1 MTSALNSLSQRITAA
16 LSVTQ
21 QSETFLR
28 NDFDALTSAGIE
40 MEKRFDKADKI
51 PAPPHEIRLEALRRL
66 RLAQELSGRD
76 WRMIFYGLADNDPL
90 YPNQPILLEDDT
102 LFPKVDS
109 KIKKCIAS
117 NNLKRKDWAAL
128 CASYFAYQNETPE
141 QNPHWCVLRGHIAQG
156 YLVVKSA
163 IRREKPWMKT
173 IEFYH
178 DIFTPQAGGV
188 ISRQLLAGEH
198 NSLSS
203 LEKIAQIHDSS
214 WLWKRIFTVL
224 LAQLDT
230 MDDPEYLDKIS
241 WLLDL
246 AAQWVRFR
254 NDIISATLTR
264 YYHSTYR
271 DQAHS
276 ALKVAALE
284 YWDNPQLKSQQN
296 KWYQYVSEPVA
307 GMVRSWLAKQDL
319 MHFFEL
325 LRGNG
330 DVDQA
335 RLFYWLRFAN
345 QMGFTRIVMGTDA
358 WRDRGSDFAK
368 FREENKGRLS
378 YLRGGRNLDN
388 AMIMQINDYLF
399 VEFSGTGNAM
409 YAYRVGQAPFNPES
423 DTFDINL
430 QLKDQN
436 QKRCILRMPHMP
448 RAEGYS
454 KAHIT
459 GWMLKYDD
467 ELRKLG
473 IRWLAEEPVK
483 FIEKQKSSSISFSK
497 VKIINPQRD
506 TAIQRP
512 VENVPCIVS
521 DNRQKGGVLSVQLN
535 TPDDALERELL
546 RLGFSPVAKEPRR
559 YWIK

>member
-1 MTSALNSLSQRITAA
+1 
-16 LSVTQ
+16 
-21 QSETFLR
+21 
-28 NDFDALTSAGIE
+28 
-40 MEKRFDKADKI
+40 
-51 PAPPHEIRLEALRRL
+51 
-66 RLAQELSGRD
+66 
-76 WRMIFYGLADNDPL
+76 
-90 YPNQPILLEDDT
+90 
-102 LFPKVDS
+102 
-109 KIKKCIAS
+109 
-117 NNLKRKDWAAL
+117 
-128 CASYFAYQNETPE
+128 
-141 QNPHWCVLRGHIAQG
+141 
-156 YLVVKSA
+156 
-163 IRREKPWMKT
+163 MKT

-188 ISRQLLAGEH
+188 ISRQLLAGES

-203 LEKIAQIHDSS
+203 LEKIAQIPDSS

-230 MDDPEYLDKIS
+230 LDDPQFLDKIS
-241 WLLDL
+241 WLLGL

-254 NDIISATLTR
+254 DDIITAILTR
-264 YYHSTYR
+264 YYHSIYR

-276 ALKVAALE
+276 ALKQAALE

-296 KWYQYVSEPVA
+296 KWHQYVSEPVA
-307 GMVRSWLAKQDL
+307 AMVRGWLAKQDL

-335 RLFYWLRFAN
+335 RLYYWLRFAN

-358 WRDRGSDFAK
+358 WQDRGSDFVK

-378 YLRGGRNLDN
+378 YLRGGRNFDN

-409 YAYRVGQAPFNPES
+409 YAYRIGHAPFNPES
-423 DTFDINL
+423 RTLDINIH
-430 QLKDQN
+430 LKD
-436 QKRCILRMPHMP
+436 KGRCVLRLPHTP
-448 RAEGYS
+448 RAEGYN
-454 KAHIT
+454 KVRIT

-467 ELRKLG
+467 ELRQLG
-473 IRWLAEEPVK
+473 IRWMAEEAIK
-483 FIEKQKSSSISFSK
+483 FVDKKASSPASMSDI
-497 VKIINPQRD
+497 KIINPLRD
-506 TAIQRP
+506 TAIQHL
-512 VENVPCIVS
+512 VEGSSCIVS

-535 TPDDALERELL
+535 TPDDTIERELL
-546 RLGFSPVAKEPRR
+546 RLGFAPVAKEPHR

>member
-1 MTSALNSLSQRITAA
+1 MTSALHSLSQRIAATLTA
-16 LSVTQ
+16 SQ
-21 QSETFLR
+21 QSDTFLK
-28 NDFDALTSAGIE
+28 NGFHALTSAANE

-51 PAPPHEIRLEALRRL
+51 PSPPHEIRLKALRRF
-66 RLAQELSGRD
+66 RLAEELSERE
-76 WRMIFYGLADNDPL
+76 WRMVFYGLADNDPL
-90 YPNQPILLEDDT
+90 HPKQPVLLEDDT

-109 KIKKCIAS
+109 EIKKRLAS
-117 NNLKRKDWAAL
+117 KDLKRKDWAAL
-128 CASYFAYQNETPE
+128 CASYFAYGNETPE
-141 QNPHWCVLRGHIAQG
+141 QNPHWCVLRGHIAKG
-156 YLVVKSA
+156 YLVVKAA

-173 IEFYH
+173 IESYH

-188 ISRQLLAGEH
+188 ISRQLLAGEK

-203 LEKIAQIHDSS
+203 LEKIAQIPDSS

-230 MDDPEYLDKIS
+230 LDDPQYLDKIS
-241 WLLDL
+241 WLLGL
-246 AAQWVRFR
+246 AGQWVRFR
-254 NDIISATLTR
+254 DDIMTATLTR

-276 ALKVAALE
+276 ALKQAALE

-296 KWYQYVSEPVA
+296 KWHQYVSEPVA
-307 GMVRSWLAKQDL
+307 AMVRGWLAKQDL

-345 QMGFTRIVMGTDA
+345 QMGFTRIVMGPDA
-358 WRDRGSDFAK
+358 WHDRGSDFVK
-368 FREENKGRLS
+368 FREENRGRLS
-378 YLRGGRNLDN
+378 HLRGGRSFDN
-388 AMIMQINDYLF
+388 AMIMQINDYIF

-423 DTFDINL
+423 HSLDINI
-430 QLKDQN
+430 QLKDKYRN
-436 QKRCILRMPHMP
+436 VLRLPHTP
-448 RAEGYS
+448 RAEGYN
-454 KAHIT
+454 KTRIT

-467 ELRKLG
+467 ELRQLG
-473 IRWLAEEPVK
+473 IRWMAEEPVK
-483 FIEKQKSSSISFSK
+483 FVDKKAPSPASVSDI
-497 VKIINPQRD
+497 KIINPLRD
-506 TAIQRP
+506 TAIQRL
-512 VENVPCIVS
+512 VESTSCIVS
-521 DNRQKGGVLSVQLN
+521 DNRQKGGVLSVQLKS
-535 TPDDALERELL
+535 PDDTTERELL
-546 RLGFSPVAKEPRR
+546 RLGFAPVTKEPHR

>member
-1 MTSALNSLSQRITAA
+1 MTSALHSLSQRIAATLTA
-16 LSVTQ
+16 SQ
-21 QSETFLR
+21 QSDTFLK
-28 NDFDALTSAGIE
+28 NGFHALTLAVNE

-51 PAPPHEIRLEALRRL
+51 PSPPHETRLKALRRF
-66 RLAQELSGRD
+66 RLAEELNERE
-76 WRMIFYGLADNDPL
+76 WQMVFYGLADNDPL
-90 YPNQPILLEDDT
+90 HPKQPVLLEDDT

-109 KIKKCIAS
+109 EIKKRLAS
-117 NNLKRKDWAAL
+117 KDLKRKDWAAL
-128 CASYFAYQNETPE
+128 CASYFAYRNEKPE
-141 QNPHWCVLRGHIAQG
+141 QNPHWCVLRGHIAKG
-156 YLVVKSA
+156 YLVVKAA

-188 ISRQLLAGEH
+188 ISRQLLAGEK

-203 LEKIAQIHDSS
+203 LEKIAQIPDSS

-230 MDDPEYLDKIS
+230 LDDPQYLDKIS
-241 WLLDL
+241 WLLGL

-254 NDIISATLTR
+254 DDIMTATLTR

-276 ALKVAALE
+276 ALKQAALE

-296 KWYQYVSEPVA
+296 KWHQYVSEPVA
-307 GMVRSWLAKQDL
+307 AMVRGWLAKQDL

-345 QMGFTRIVMGTDA
+345 QMGFTRIVMGPDA
-358 WRDRGSDFAK
+358 WHDRGSDFVK

-378 YLRGGRNLDN
+378 YLLGGRNLDN

-423 DTFDINL
+423 ESLDINIH
-430 QLKDQN
+430 LKDKFRN
-436 QKRCILRMPHMP
+436 VLRLPHIP
-448 RAEGYS
+448 RAEGYNRVRL
-454 KAHIT
+454 T

-467 ELRKLG
+467 ELRQLG
-473 IRWLAEEPVK
+473 IRWMAEEPVK
-483 FIEKQKSSSISFSK
+483 FVDKKAPSPASVSDI
-497 VKIINPQRD
+497 KIINPLRD
-506 TAIQRP
+506 TAIQRL
-512 VENVPCIVS
+512 VESTSCIVS
-521 DNRQKGGVLSVQLN
+521 DNRQKGGVLSVQLKI
-535 TPDDALERELL
+535 PDDTTERELL
-546 RLGFSPVAKEPRR
+546 RLGFAPVTKEPHR

>member
-1 MTSALNSLSQRITAA
+1 MKNG
-16 LSVTQ
+16 
-21 QSETFLR
+21 FH
-28 NDFDALTSAGIE
+28 ALTLAVNE

-51 PAPPHEIRLEALRRL
+51 PSPPHETRLKALRRF
-66 RLAQELSGRD
+66 RLAEELNERE
-76 WRMIFYGLADNDPL
+76 WRMVFYGLADNDPL
-90 YPNQPILLEDDT
+90 HPKQPVLLEDDT

-109 KIKKCIAS
+109 EIKKRLAS
-117 NNLKRKDWAAL
+117 KDLKRKDWAAL
-128 CASYFAYQNETPE
+128 CASYFAYRNEKPE
-141 QNPHWCVLRGHIAQG
+141 QNPHWCVLRGHIAKG
-156 YLVVKSA
+156 YLVVKAA

-188 ISRQLLAGEH
+188 ISRQLLAGEK

-203 LEKIAQIHDSS
+203 LEKIAQIPDSS

-230 MDDPEYLDKIS
+230 LDDPQYLDKIS
-241 WLLDL
+241 WLLGL

-254 NDIISATLTR
+254 DDIMTATLTR

-276 ALKVAALE
+276 ALKQAALE

-296 KWYQYVSEPVA
+296 KWHQYVSEPVA
-307 GMVRSWLAKQDL
+307 AMVRGWLAKQDL

-345 QMGFTRIVMGTDA
+345 QMGFTRIVMGPDA
-358 WRDRGSDFAK
+358 WHDRGSDFVK

-378 YLRGGRNLDN
+378 YLLGGRNLDN

-423 DTFDINL
+423 ESLDINIH
-430 QLKDQN
+430 LKDKFRN
-436 QKRCILRMPHMP
+436 VLRLPHIP
-448 RAEGYS
+448 RAEGYNRVRL
-454 KAHIT
+454 T

-467 ELRKLG
+467 ELRQLG
-473 IRWLAEEPVK
+473 IRWMAEEPVK
-483 FIEKQKSSSISFSK
+483 FVDKKAPSPASVSDI
-497 VKIINPQRD
+497 KIINPLRD
-506 TAIQRP
+506 TAIQRL
-512 VENVPCIVS
+512 VESTSCIVS
-521 DNRQKGGVLSVQLN
+521 DNRQKGGVLSVQLKI
-535 TPDDALERELL
+535 PDDTTERELL
-546 RLGFSPVAKEPRR
+546 RLGFAPVTKEPHR

>member
-1 MTSALNSLSQRITAA
+1 MTSALHSLSQRIAATLTA
-16 LSVTQ
+16 SQ
-21 QSETFLR
+21 QSDTFLK
-28 NDFDALTSAGIE
+28 NGFHALTLAVNE

-51 PAPPHEIRLEALRRL
+51 PSPPHETRLKALRRF
-66 RLAQELSGRD
+66 RLAEELNERE
-76 WRMIFYGLADNDPL
+76 WRMVFYGLADNDPL
-90 YPNQPILLEDDT
+90 HPKQPVLLEDDT

-109 KIKKCIAS
+109 EIKKRLAS
-117 NNLKRKDWAAL
+117 KDLKRKDWAAL
-128 CASYFAYQNETPE
+128 CASYFAYRNEKPE
-141 QNPHWCVLRGHIAQG
+141 QNPHWCVLRGHIAKG
-156 YLVVKSA
+156 YLVVKAA

-188 ISRQLLAGEH
+188 ISRQLLAGEK

-203 LEKIAQIHDSS
+203 LEKIAQIPDSS

-230 MDDPEYLDKIS
+230 LDDPQYLDKIS
-241 WLLDL
+241 WLLGL

-254 NDIISATLTR
+254 DDIMTATLTR

-276 ALKVAALE
+276 ALKQAALE

-296 KWYQYVSEPVA
+296 KWHQYVSEPVA
-307 GMVRSWLAKQDL
+307 AMVRGWLAKQDL

-345 QMGFTRIVMGTDA
+345 QMGFTRIVMGPDA
-358 WRDRGSDFAK
+358 WHDRGSDFVK

-378 YLRGGRNLDN
+378 YLLGGRNLDN

-409 YAYRVGQAPFNPES
+409 YAYRIGQAPFNPES
-423 DTFDINL
+423 ESLDINIH
-430 QLKDQN
+430 LKDKFRN
-436 QKRCILRMPHMP
+436 VLRLPHIP
-448 RAEGYS
+448 RAEGYNRVRL
-454 KAHIT
+454 T

-467 ELRKLG
+467 ELRQLG
-473 IRWLAEEPVK
+473 IRWMAEEPVK
-483 FIEKQKSSSISFSK
+483 FVDKKAPSPASVSDI
-497 VKIINPQRD
+497 KIINPLRD
-506 TAIQRP
+506 TAIQRL
-512 VENVPCIVS
+512 VESTSCIVS
-521 DNRQKGGVLSVQLN
+521 DNRQKGGVLSVQLKI
-535 TPDDALERELL
+535 PDDTTERELL
-546 RLGFSPVAKEPRR
+546 RLGFAPVTKEPHR